1 MASAKRAVGVL
12 CVGAA
17 SLLFGAI
24 PAGADVVDP
33 EGACIAA
40 GQWQDEGVT
49 RASPDFNSDD
59 IIEIPQQDTI
69 LWAGGIGDAAPGTEG
84 PRREISGEIE
94 VDIAGV
100 GTAKIDDWGGSSI
113 KYANNDE
120 HEYDVPDVLLNVKM
134 NLHGEHREAPEGSSD
149 FEKICGGS
157 VYLQVKAGRLENPLS
172 LAALA
177 LMVASGISMVSA
189 GIVKKVTR

>member
-1 MASAKRAVGVL
+1 MASTKRAVGIL
-12 CVGAA
+12 CIGAA
-17 SLLFGAI
+17 LLVLGAV
-24 PAGADVVDP
+24 PASADVVDP
-33 EGACIAA
+33 DGACTAA

-49 RASPDFNSDD
+49 RASPDFSSDD

-100 GTAKIDDWGGSSI
+100 GTAKIDDWGGSSV
-113 KYANNDE
+113 KLANNDE

-134 NLHGEHREAPEGSSD
+134 NLHGEHREAAEGSSD
-149 FEKICGGS
+149 FKKICSGS
-157 VYLQVKAGRLENPLS
+157 VYLQVKAGRFENPLS
-172 LAALA
+172 LAALV
-177 LMVASGISMVSA
+177 LMVVFGISMVSA
-189 GIVKKVTR
+189 GIVKKA